1 MLVNSLGPA
10 DAMLKLLGQGKQ
22 VQKWENIDLDRLLAA
37 KGLREFFDVEE
48 WPAVNAVREL
58 ATRVKK
64 AAEAM
69 ASGSD
74 KPAKPFVFTS
84 LKQCALTGRI
94 RRAEPCICLSRFL
107 PTCMQDHVNV
117 VINDSEKLKPVEMGK
132 KLDFTSWL
140 IAFDRCCFTCAP
152 SLALPATA

>member
-1 MLVNSLGPA
+1 M
-10 DAMLKLLGQGKQ
+10 
-22 VQKWENIDLDRLLAA
+22 
-37 KGLREFFDVEE
+37 EE

-152 SLALPATA
+152 SLALPAAA